1 MNQKMI
7 PEKVILKKVEK
18 ELLLHPNFDMV
29 KSKSTDFTISK
40 KERNMID
47 WQCADGGFEMGPGKQ
62 DWKIAER
69 KPDVY
74 KQQKEKKTLNILNR
88 MKPMK

>member
-1 MNQKMI
+1 MI

-47 WQCADGGFEMGPGKQ
+47 WQCADGGFEMGPGK
-62 DWKIAER
+62 
-69 KPDVY
+69 
-74 KQQKEKKTLNILNR
+74 
-88 MKPMK
+88 